1 MIHVRMSHERMSY
14 ERVSHEKVNH
24 DLEKKLKPN
33 KDLLKTRDEE
43 IRILKSFVEDKN

>member
-1 MIHVRMSHERMSY
+1 MLVFCRKAT
-14 ERVSHEKVNH
+14 HEKERH
-24 DLEKKLKPN
+24 DLEKKLKLN